1 MGICEAMSFPIYH
14 CGRCGSLFQAELGRD
29 DDRVCDVCR
38 QKPGT
43 GEVPSVY
50 EKQDGRRES
59 AEGMEKSL
67 EPSGEKAH
75 RGTDKRRSKSLLLRI
90 VAFWALMMG
99 GALWLHRHNSGVAA
113 VEVDGNEADREVK
126 KVAMLASALPGCHKS
141 LAGFLSAD
149 SPEERQ
155 RFVANPIATA
165 GKMTSFYGLNPFPQV
180 DTGSLARIGQELL
193 RLDGEWMVRTLWQ
206 EGEGGYRFD
215 AVFRLESG
223 EWLLDWDH
231 FARFSSS
238 PWVPFLAGDG
248 PDEGEFR
255 LLAREIPRGDKAE
268 RRERQLRF
276 ALLSPEA
283 WGLLENPEA
292 AQEFVVDRLS
302 DDGLLLESAF
312 AASREGA
319 GPFAG
324 AMEPEGLVRIRVILK
339 RIDFGGVRKF
349 EVGRIIA
356 CHWITSD
363 APGFDIGKLKDDI
376 FGGN

>member
-1 MGICEAMSFPIYH
+1 MPAGNET
-14 CGRCGSLFQAELGRD
+14 D
-29 DDRVCDVCR
+29 
-38 QKPGT
+38 
-43 GEVPSVY
+43 
-50 EKQDGRRES
+50 DGRRAS
-59 AEGMEKSL
+59 PDGLEKSP
-67 EPSGEKAH
+67 ESPGEKTH
-75 RGTDKRRSKSLLLRI
+75 RGPGKRRSKSLLLRI
-90 VAFWALMMG
+90 VALWALMMG
-99 GALWLHRHNSGVAA
+99 AALWLHRHNSGVAA
-113 VEVDGNEADREVK
+113 VVVDGNEAGREGK
-126 KVAMLASALPGCHKS
+126 KVALLASALPGCHKS

-149 SPEERQ
+149 RPEERL
-155 RFVANPIATA
+155 RFVANPIAAA
-165 GKMTSFYGLNPFPQV
+165 GKMESFYGSKPFPQV
-180 DTGSLARIGQELL
+180 DTGSLVRVGQELL
-193 RLDGEWMVRTLWQ
+193 NLDGEWMVRTLWQ
-206 EGEGGYRFD
+206 EGEGGDRFD

-231 FARFSSS
+231 FARFNSS

-255 LLAREIPRGDKAE
+255 LLAREIPSGDKAE
-268 RRERQLRF
+268 RWERQLRF
-276 ALLSPEA
+276 VLLSPEA

-302 DDGLLLESAF
+302 DDGLLLESSF
-312 AASREGA
+312 AAGREA
-319 GPFAG
+319 TGPFVG